1 MEKFSIQ
8 QTYALHECIQIA
20 SQRDVDVWVTGERN
34 GARELVA
41 EAIHHFSPRRRHP
54 FIVIECNRLGENNLH
69 IELTRPVNR
78 NISGLIHSHPEL
90 LDNLKGCT
98 VFLKYGAMIS
108 QETLSKLVTTLV
120 ERTKARIIFD
130 GPAEAPAAGD
140 ADSNYLLIRLPILS
154 HCEEDIVFF
163 AHLFLKRANHD
174 FDKNITGFSEEVIPL
189 LLQYPW
195 PGHLP
200 ELRQMIRQAVFLTPD
215 GEQITTPVMPDE
227 LRIGQ
232 HANRANVLKEV
243 TNQAE
248 YDLIMQTLQ
257 QTRYNKKQA
266 AQLLKISRKTLYSK
280 LKKLS
285 LPSST

>member
-1 MEKFSIQ
+1 MEDFSIQ

-41 EAIHHFSPRRRHP
+41 EAIHRFSARRQHP
-54 FIVIECNRLGENNLH
+54 FVVIECNRLGENNLH

-78 NISGLIHSHPEL
+78 NISGLIHSHPDL
-90 LDNLKGCT
+90 LDNLNGCT

-108 QETLSKLVTTLV
+108 QETLSKLVSILV
-120 ERTKARIIFD
+120 ERANARIIFD
-130 GPAEAPAAGD
+130 GPAEVPATGD
-140 ADSNYLLIRLPILS
+140 GDSNYLLIRLPVLS
-154 HCEEDIVFF
+154 HCEEDILFF

-174 FDKNITGFSEEVIPL
+174 FDKNITGFSEEVIPM
-189 LLQYPW
+189 LLQYTW

-200 ELRQMIRQAVFLTPD
+200 ELRQMVRQAVFLTTD
-215 GEQITTPVMPDE
+215 GGTIATSVMPDE

-232 HANRANVLKEV
+232 HPNRANVLKEV

-285 LPSST
+285 LPSAT